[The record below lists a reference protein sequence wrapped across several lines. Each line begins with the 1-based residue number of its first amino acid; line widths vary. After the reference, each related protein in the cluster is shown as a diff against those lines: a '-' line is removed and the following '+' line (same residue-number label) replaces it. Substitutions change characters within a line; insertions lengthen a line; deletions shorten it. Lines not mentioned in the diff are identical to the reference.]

1 MTQNNS
7 TIRTYSITI
16 KYYECYELI
25 DGMAGMK
32 SHSSYAGECSNNNEN
47 YINTKFASKVVCLTE
62 IILLKYSVREK
73 SKTGTIVVD
82 FEYSPDECL
91 VNYTNINYS
100 DDEMVKYVEGNPKVL
115 RNIDSYLRNKLV
127 KFEFNLSHF

>member
-1 MTQNNS
+1 MS
-7 TIRTYSITI
+7 
-16 KYYECYELI
+16 
-25 DGMAGMK
+25 GMK
-32 SHSSYAGECSNNNEN
+32 NHSTYAREYSNNDEN
-47 YINTKFASKVVCLTE
+47 YINTKFTSKVVCLTE

-115 RNIDSYLRNKLV
+115 RNIDSYLRNKLL
-127 KFEFNLSHF
+127 KFEYNLSHF

>member
-1 MTQNNS
+1 
-7 TIRTYSITI
+7 
-16 KYYECYELI
+16 
-25 DGMAGMK
+25 MAGLK
-32 SHSSYAGECSNNNEN
+32 SHSSYAGECSNNKEN
-47 YINTKFASKVVCLTE
+47 YINTKLASKVVCLTE

-127 KFEFNLSHF
+127 KLEFNLSPF

>member
-1 MTQNNS
+1 MS
-7 TIRTYSITI
+7 
-16 KYYECYELI
+16 
-25 DGMAGMK
+25 GMK
-32 SHSSYAGECSNNNEN
+32 NHSTYAREYSNNDEN
-47 YINTKFASKVVCLTE
+47 YINTKFTSKVVCLTE

-115 RNIDSYLRNKLV
+115 RNIDSYLRNKLL
-127 KFEFNLSHF
+127 KFEYNLSRF

>member
-1 MTQNNS
+1 MS
-7 TIRTYSITI
+7 
-16 KYYECYELI
+16 
-25 DGMAGMK
+25 GMK
-32 SHSSYAGECSNNNEN
+32 NHSTYAREYSNNDEN
-47 YINTKFASKVVCLTE
+47 YINTKFTSKVVCLTE

-115 RNIDSYLRNKLV
+115 RNIDSYLRNRLL
-127 KFEFNLSHF
+127 KFEYNLSHF

>member
-1 MTQNNS
+1 MS
-7 TIRTYSITI
+7 
-16 KYYECYELI
+16 
-25 DGMAGMK
+25 GMK
-32 SHSSYAGECSNNNEN
+32 NHSTYAREYNNNDEN
-47 YINTKFASKVVCLTE
+47 YINTKFTSKVVCLTE

-127 KFEFNLSHF
+127 KFEYNLSHF